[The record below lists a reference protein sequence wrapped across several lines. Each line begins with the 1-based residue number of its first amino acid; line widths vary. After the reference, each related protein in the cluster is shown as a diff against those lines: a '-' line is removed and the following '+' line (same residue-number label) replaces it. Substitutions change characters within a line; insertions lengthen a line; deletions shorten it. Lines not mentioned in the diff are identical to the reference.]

1 MSVLDSGSTLS
12 FKNENLTVVRTRK
25 GDTTL
30 TIPKQ
35 NWRGTHEVG
44 ISFDTVPVIDTS
56 VTGGSGGVGLIAEIF
71 NIQEIGD
78 PTATIRLTQVYGG
91 TASGT
96 VDFTVGETLT
106 TSVGQATIKTIS
118 GPEIDLDSGRMLYI
132 EGITAVSRQD
142 EQEDVIEFVFDF

>member
-1 MSVLDSGSTLS
+1 M
-12 FKNENLTVVRTRK
+12 
-25 GDTTL
+25 
-30 TIPKQ
+30 
-35 NWRGTHEVG
+35 
-44 ISFDTVPVIDTS
+44 
-56 VTGGSGGVGLIAEIF
+56 IAEIF